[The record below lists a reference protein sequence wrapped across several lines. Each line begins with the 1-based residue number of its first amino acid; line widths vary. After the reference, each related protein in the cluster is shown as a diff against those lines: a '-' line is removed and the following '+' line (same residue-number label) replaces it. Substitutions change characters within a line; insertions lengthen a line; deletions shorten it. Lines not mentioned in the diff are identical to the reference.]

1 MSLTEK
7 HIRVRDFILE
17 YQRTH
22 GRKPLWKEIRDAL
35 GIGSDRTLGKYLRR
49 LEKDGELKL
58 EYTVPK
64 ARALGA

>member
-22 GRKPLWKEIRDAL
+22 GRKPLWKEIMGEL
-35 GIGSDRTLGKYLRR
+35 GIGSRRTLSKYMRR
-49 LEKDGELKL
+49 LEKDGALKL
-58 EYTVPK
+58 EYTVPQAK
-64 ARALGA
+64 EAEA

>member
-1 MSLTEK
+1 MALTDQ

-22 GRKPLWKEIRDAL
+22 GRKPLWKEIRGAL
-35 GIGSDRTLGKYLRR
+35 GIGSDRTLGKYLDR
-49 LEKDGELKL
+49 LEKDNELKL

-64 ARALGA
+64 PDAARA